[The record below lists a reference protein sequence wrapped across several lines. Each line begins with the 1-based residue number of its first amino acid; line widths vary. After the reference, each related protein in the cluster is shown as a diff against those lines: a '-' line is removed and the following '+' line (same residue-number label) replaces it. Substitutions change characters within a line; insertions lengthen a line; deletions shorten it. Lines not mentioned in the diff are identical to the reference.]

1 MVAEITTGKNV
12 ISALKYNNNKL
23 EAEKQRKL

>member
-1 MVAEITTGKNV
+1 MVAKISTGKN
-12 ISALKYNNNKL
+12 IIGALKYNNNKL